1 MARAD
6 RQIGQHG
13 DKTVKRVLMVAFHF
27 PPLAGSSGVQR
38 CLRFAQ
44 YLPEFGW
51 EPLVLTAHERAYE
64 RVSNDLNGQIAQSM
78 LVKRAQAFDAARHFS
93 IAGRYPG
100 ALACPDRWA
109 SWKFDAV
116 RQGMALIRSHRP
128 DVLWTTFPI
137 ATAHSIGAELQRRS
151 GLPWVADF
159 RDPMVQDGYP
169 ADPRI
174 WRAYDAIERH
184 TLGSAA
190 ACTFT
195 SPSAARSYAA
205 RYPHAA
211 LRIGVIEN
219 GYDEESFAGL
229 GTHDDAPLNPGVL
242 TLLHSGI
249 VYPSERDPTQLF
261 AALRRLGPA
270 AQQLRIRFRGAA
282 HDELVRS
289 VADAHGV
296 GTLVE
301 TLPPIAYDDALRE
314 MLRADALLV
323 LQASNCNEQIP
334 AKLYEYLRCGRP
346 ILGLCDPVG
355 DTAAALRQAG
365 LNAIAPLDDAM
376 QIAAALRRFIEDGTN
391 VRDARPEPAAVA
403 AASRRGRTVA
413 LAALLDRLTG

>member
-1 MARAD
+1 MGIKA
-6 RQIGQHG
+6 
-13 DKTVKRVLMVAFHF
+13 VKRVLMVAYHF

-44 YLPEFGW
+44 YLPDFGW
-51 EPLVLTAHERAYE
+51 EPIVLTAHERAYE
-64 RVSNDLNGQIAQSM
+64 RVSNDLNAQIAQGM
-78 LVKRAQAFDAARHFS
+78 LVRRAQAFDAARHFA
-93 IAGRYPG
+93 IAGRYPA

-128 DVLWTTFPI
+128 DVLWSTFPI
-137 ATAHSIGAELQRRS
+137 ATAHTIGAELQRRS

-159 RDPMVQDGYP
+159 RDPMAQDGYP
-169 ADPRI
+169 ADARI
-174 WRAYDAIERH
+174 WRAYDAIERR
-184 TLGSAA
+184 TIAGAA

-195 SPSAARSYAA
+195 SPSAARTYGA
-205 RYPHAA
+205 RYPEAA
-211 LRIGVIEN
+211 PRIGVIEN

-229 GTHDDAPLNPGVL
+229 LADGHAPLNPGPL

-261 AALRRLGPA
+261 AALRLLGPA
-270 AQQLRIRFRGAA
+270 AQQLRLRFRGAA
-282 HDELVRS
+282 HDDLVRRL
-289 VADAHGV
+289 ADEQGV
-296 GTLVE
+296 GALVE
-301 TLPPIAYDDALRE
+301 TLPPIAYNEALRE

-355 DTAAALRQAG
+355 DTAATLRQAG
-365 LNAIAPLDDAM
+365 LRDIAPLDDAA
-376 QIAAALRRFIEDGTN
+376 QIATVFQRFIDGGASARN
-391 VRDARPEPAAVA
+391 ARPDPATVA
-403 AASRRGRTVA
+403 AASRRGRTAA
-413 LAALLDRLTG
+413 LASLLDRLAR

>member
-1 MARAD
+1 MGAKA
-6 RQIGQHG
+6 
-13 DKTVKRVLMVAFHF
+13 VKRVLMVAYHF

-44 YLPEFGW
+44 YLPDFGW
-51 EPLVLTAHERAYE
+51 EPIVLTAHERAYE
-64 RVSNDLNGQIAQSM
+64 RVSNDLNAQIAQGM
-78 LVKRAQAFDAARHFS
+78 LVRRAQAFDAARHFA
-93 IAGRYPG
+93 IAGRYPA

-128 DVLWTTFPI
+128 DVLWSTFPI
-137 ATAHSIGAELQRRS
+137 ATAHTIGAELQRRS

-159 RDPMVQDGYP
+159 RDPMAQDGYP
-169 ADPRI
+169 ADARI
-174 WRAYDAIERH
+174 WRAYDAIERR
-184 TLGSAA
+184 TIAGAA

-195 SPSAARSYAA
+195 SPSAARTYGA
-205 RYPHAA
+205 RYPEAA
-211 LRIGVIEN
+211 PRIGVIEN

-229 GTHDDAPLNPGVL
+229 LADGHAPLNPGSL

-261 AALRRLGPA
+261 AALRLLGPA
-270 AQQLRIRFRGAA
+270 AQRLRLRFRGAA
-282 HDELVRS
+282 HDDLVRRL
-289 VADAHGV
+289 ADEQGV
-296 GTLVE
+296 GALVE
-301 TLPPIAYDDALRE
+301 TLPPIAYNEALRE

-355 DTAAALRQAG
+355 DTAATLRQAG
-365 LNAIAPLDDAM
+365 LHAIAPLDDAA
-376 QIAAALRRFIEDGTN
+376 QIAAALQRFIDGGASA
-391 VRDARPEPAAVA
+391 RDARPDPAVVA
-403 AASRRGRTVA
+403 AASRRGRTAA
-413 LAALLDRLTG
+413 LAGLLDRLAR

>member
-1 MARAD
+1 
-6 RQIGQHG
+6 
-13 DKTVKRVLMVAFHF
+13 MVAFHF

-44 YLPEFGW
+44 YLPDFGW

-64 RVSNDLNGQIAQSM
+64 RVSNDLDGQIAQGM

-93 IAGRYPG
+93 IAGRYP
-100 ALACPDRWA
+100 AVLACPDRWA
-109 SWKFDAV
+109 NWKFDAV

-137 ATAHSIGAELQRRS
+137 ATAHNIGAELQRRS

-169 ADPRI
+169 ADPKI
-174 WRAYDAIERH
+174 WRAYDAIERRA
-184 TLGSAA
+184 LGAAA

-195 SPSAARSYAA
+195 SPSAARTYAV
-205 RYPHAA
+205 RYPDAA
-211 LRIGVIEN
+211 PRIGVIEN

-229 GTHDDAPLNPGVL
+229 GAQDAMPLNPGKL

-249 VYPSERDPTQLF
+249 VYPSERDPTLLF
-261 AALRRLGPA
+261 AALRMLGPA
-270 AQQLRIRFRGAA
+270 AQQVRVRFRGAA
-282 HDELVRS
+282 HDELVRRL
-289 VADAHGV
+289 ADAHGV
-296 GTLVE
+296 GSLVE
-301 TLPPIAYDDALRE
+301 TLPPIAYGDALKE
-314 MLRADALLV
+314 MMRADALLI

-355 DTAAALRQAG
+355 DTAQALRQAG
-365 LNAIAPLDDAM
+365 LNAIAPLDDAA
-376 QIAAALRRFIEDGTN
+376 QIAAALRRLIDGGTN
-391 VRDARPEPAAVA
+391 LSDACPAPAAVA
-403 AASRRGRTVA
+403 AASRRGRTAA
-413 LAALLDRLTG
+413 LAGLLDRLAR

>member
-1 MARAD
+1 
-6 RQIGQHG
+6 
-13 DKTVKRVLMVAFHF
+13 MVAYHF

-44 YLPEFGW
+44 HLPEFGW

-64 RVSNDLNGQIAQSM
+64 RVSDDLTGQIPQGM
-78 LVKRAQAFDAARHFS
+78 LVKRALAFDAARHFS
-93 IAGRYPG
+93 IAGRYPR

-109 SWKFDAV
+109 SWKLDAV
-116 RQGMALIRSHRP
+116 RKGLALIRSHRP
-128 DVLWTTFPI
+128 DVLWSTFPI

-174 WRAYDAIERH
+174 WRGYDAIERH

-205 RYPHAA
+205 RYPDAA
-211 LRIGVIEN
+211 PRIGVIEN
-219 GYDEESFAGL
+219 GYDEGSFAGL
-229 GTHDDAPLNPGVL
+229 GAHDATPLNSGLL
-242 TLLHSGI
+242 TVLHSGI

-261 AALRRLGPA
+261 AALRMLGPA
-270 AQQLRIRFRGAA
+270 ARRVRIRFRGAA
-282 HDELVRS
+282 HDELLRS
-289 VADAHGV
+289 LSEAHGV
-296 GTLVE
+296 GALIE
-301 TLPPIAYDDALRE
+301 TVPPIAYDDALRE
-314 MLRADALLV
+314 MMRADALLV

-346 ILGLCDPVG
+346 ILGLCDPIG
-355 DTAAALRQAG
+355 DTAAALREAG
-365 LNAIAPLDDAM
+365 LNMIAPLDDAT
-376 QIAAALRRFIEDGTN
+376 QIAAMLRRFIDGGMSQK
-391 VRDARPEPAAVA
+391 DACPAPAAMA
-403 AASRRGRTVA
+403 AASRRGRTIA
-413 LAALLDRLTG
+413 LAGLLDRSVR

>member
-1 MARAD
+1 
-6 RQIGQHG
+6 
-13 DKTVKRVLMVAFHF
+13 MVAYHF

-44 YLPEFGW
+44 YLPDFGW
-51 EPLVLTAHERAYE
+51 EPIVLTAHQRAYE
-64 RVSNDLNGQIAQSM
+64 RVSSDLNAQIAQGM
-78 LVKRAQAFDAARHFS
+78 LVRRAQAFDAARHFA
-93 IAGRYPG
+93 IAGRYP
-100 ALACPDRWA
+100 AMLARPDRWA

-116 RQGMALIRSHRP
+116 RQGMALIRSHCP
-128 DVLWTTFPI
+128 DMLWSTFPI
-137 ATAHSIGAELQRRS
+137 ATAHSIAAELQHRS

-159 RDPMVQDGYP
+159 RDPMAQDNYP
-169 ADPRI
+169 ADPRL
-174 WRAYDAIERH
+174 WRAYEAIERH
-184 TLGSAA
+184 TIASAA
-190 ACTFT
+190 ASTFT
-195 SPSAARSYAA
+195 SPSAARTYAA
-205 RYPHAA
+205 RYPSVAQ
-211 LRIGVIEN
+211 RIGVIEN

-229 GTHDDAPLNPGVL
+229 GAHDSTPLNPGML

-261 AALRRLGPA
+261 AALRMLGPA
-270 AQQLRIRFRGAA
+270 AQQVRIRFRGAA
-282 HDELVRS
+282 HDVLVHS
-289 VADAHGV
+289 LADAHGV
-296 GTLVE
+296 GALVE
-301 TLPPIAYDDALRE
+301 TLPPITYDDALRE

-365 LNAIAPLDDAM
+365 LNAIVPLDDAA
-376 QIAAALRRFIEDGTN
+376 QIAAALRRFVDGGTGG
-391 VRDARPEPAAVA
+391 RDARPEPAAVA